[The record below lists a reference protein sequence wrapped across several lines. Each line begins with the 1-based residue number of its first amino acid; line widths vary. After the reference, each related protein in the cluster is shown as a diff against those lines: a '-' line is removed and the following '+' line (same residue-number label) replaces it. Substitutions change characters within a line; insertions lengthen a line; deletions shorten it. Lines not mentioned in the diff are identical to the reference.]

1 MEHTTNGRA
10 LAIIAGITFTAG
22 SLVVL
27 MGDVLT
33 TPALWDRF
41 HVLTILTVAATI
53 FAGHMIAEAKGA
65 RTYLAAVGFV
75 LAFAVGTALVVANSI
90 GKQAE
95 VSGTRAL
102 DAEATNT
109 AIAAKSADLAK
120 AKLRFDDANKWAD
133 KEMSGERCGQRC
145 KDWRLRA
152 TEVGA
157 HIKAI
162 EAEIAALGP
171 QKVANAKSERVGEI
185 AALFGYDKT
194 KAKVGFELLEPLLWS
209 AFFELGAIV
218 SFWFAFRPVRKAPV
232 NDNAQTSFHFEP
244 LPPAKQLP
252 PLDKTL
258 PALKGENV
266 VDWSKRYFAKHGE
279 WPKLNQIEAAF
290 AEQIEAGEFSR
301 STAYRRVKAL
311 KAA

>member
-1 MEHTTNGRA
+1 MQHTSNGRA
-10 LAIIAGITFTAG
+10 LAIVAGLTFTTG

-95 VSGTRAL
+95 VSGTKAL
-102 DAEATNT
+102 DAEATNA

-133 KEMSGERCGQRC
+133 KEMTGERCGPRC

-157 HIKAI
+157 HIKAL

-185 AALFGYDKT
+185 AALFGYDKA

-218 SFWFAFRPVRKAPV
+218 SFWFAFRPVRRVTA
-232 NDNAQTSFHFEP
+232 NDNAQTSYVIPEP
-244 LPPAKQLP
+244 LPPARAFEP
-252 PLDKTL
+252 EV
-258 PALKGENV
+258 KGGNV
-266 VDWSKRYFAKHGE
+266 IEWAKAF
-279 WPKLNQIEAAF
+279 EAAHKRKPRLDE
-290 AEQIEAGEFSR
+290 AEMAFKGQPISR
-301 STAYRRVKAL
+301 STIYRRL
-311 KAA
+311 RAA

>member
-1 MEHTTNGRA
+1 MQHTSNGRA
-10 LAIIAGITFTAG
+10 LAIVAGLTFTTG

-95 VSGTRAL
+95 VSGTKAL
-102 DAEATNT
+102 DAEATNA

-133 KEMSGERCGQRC
+133 KEMTGERCGPRC

-157 HIKAI
+157 HIKAL

-218 SFWFAFRPVRKAPV
+218 SFWFAFRPVRRVTA
-232 NDNAQTSFHFEP
+232 NDNAQTSYVIPEP
-244 LPPAKQLP
+244 LPPARMIEP
-252 PLDKTL
+252 D
-258 PALKGENV
+258 LKGSNI
-266 VDWSKRYFAKHGE
+266 VDWSKSFERVHGRKPRLDE
-279 WPKLNQIEAAF
+279 TTAAF
-290 AEQIEAGEFSR
+290 PDVSR
-301 STAYRRVKAL
+301 STCYRRL

>member
-1 MEHTTNGRA
+1 MQHSSNGRA
-10 LAIIAGITFTAG
+10 LAIVAGLTFTTG

-95 VSGTRAL
+95 VSGTKAM
-102 DAEATNT
+102 DAEATNA

-133 KEMSGERCGQRC
+133 KEMTGERCGQRC

-157 HIKAI
+157 HIKAL
-162 EAEIAALGP
+162 EAGIAALGP

-185 AALFGYDKT
+185 AALFGYDKA

-244 LPPAKQLP
+244 LPPARAYEP
-252 PLDKTL
+252 EV
-258 PALKGENV
+258 KGTNV
-266 VDWSKRYFAKHGE
+266 IEWAKAF
-279 WPKLNQIEAAF
+279 EAAHKRKPRLDE
-290 AEQIEAGEFSR
+290 AEMAFKGQPISR
-301 STAYRRVKAL
+301 STIYRRL

>member
-1 MEHTTNGRA
+1 MQHTSNGRA

-33 TPALWDRF
+33 TPAHWDRF

-75 LAFAVGTALVVANSI
+75 LAFAVGTVLVVSNSI

-95 VSGTRAL
+95 VSGTKAL
-102 DAEATNT
+102 DAEATNA

-120 AKLRFDDANKWAD
+120 AKARYEDANKYAD
-133 KEMSGERCGQRC
+133 QEMTGERCGPRC

-157 HIKAI
+157 HIKAL

-171 QKVANAKSERVGEI
+171 QKVANAKSERIGEI
-185 AALFGYDKT
+185 AALFGYDKA
-194 KAKVGFELLEPLLWS
+194 KAKVAFELLEPLFWS

-218 SFWFAFRPVRKAPV
+218 SFWFAFRKEVRATA
-232 NDNAQTSFHFEP
+232 NDNTEFRAFDHIEP
-244 LPPAKQLP
+244 LPPTKALP
-252 PLDKTL
+252 PKI
-258 PALKGENV
+258 KGENI
-266 VDWSKRYFAKHGE
+266 VDWTREFRKAHGRDPKWPEVKAQFPQASKT
-279 WPKLNQIEAAF
+279 
-290 AEQIEAGEFSR
+290 
-301 STAYRRVKAL
+301 TAWRRVKA
-311 KAA
+311 A